1 VKEEEYMNI
10 VKQAWETERGI
21 NQKGVQGAMKGV
33 LGELASWSKNMLGDL
48 EKRIS
53 KLKKE
58 LESWRRKGIGPKQ
71 FRREGLIRVKLS
83 QLEDQ

>member
-1 VKEEEYMNI
+1 
-10 VKQAWETERGI
+10 
-21 NQKGVQGAMKGV
+21 MKGV

-71 FRREGLIRVKLS
+71 VRREGLIRVKLS
-83 QLEDQ
+83 QLEDQRELYWKQRAHVNWMKGGR